1 MTDKEAMAMALEA
14 LEQTLQTLD
23 DENAKPG
30 GAIADTIWHS
40 EHETLFDYLGSGITA
55 LKEALAQPEQEPVAW
70 FSPSGNLYKT
80 RFHAT
85 ANGEQVVTPLYTHPP
100 QRTEPLIG
108 CVNHDCAKCKPLTD
122 EQRREL
128 MSKAWNKWLSNKDD
142 GRLFAWDF
150 SFEVEAAH
158 GIKENT

>member
-1 MTDKEAMAMALEA
+1 MTDKL
-14 LEQTLQTLD
+14 LEQAIDYIENVPD
-23 DENAKPG
+23 DRDSVGHIDRYAVV
-30 GAIADTIWHS
+30 A
-40 EHETLFDYLGSGITA
+40 A
-55 LKEALAQPEQEPVAW
+55 LKERLAQPEQEPVAFEEW
-70 FSPSGNLYKT
+70 LAKQHGDPEEIGFLQALRIAYLAGQDSI
-80 RFHAT
+80 
-85 ANGEQVVTPLYTHPP
+85 THPP
-100 QRTEPLIG
+100 QR
-108 CVNHDCAKCKPLTD
+108 NPLTD